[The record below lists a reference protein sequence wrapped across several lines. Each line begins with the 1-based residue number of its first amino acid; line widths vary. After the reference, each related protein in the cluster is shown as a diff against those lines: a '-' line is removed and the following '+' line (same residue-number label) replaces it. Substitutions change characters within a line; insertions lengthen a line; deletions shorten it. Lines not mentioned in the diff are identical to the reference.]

1 MSARNPSVTIN
12 VVPATQFQ
20 ENTLQK
26 ILFVGQMTSAGSAT
40 SGQLYQNI
48 PNDNTKDLLFGV
60 NSMLANGIRRAKE
73 YNQISQIDAIPLDDD
88 GDIPGV
94 HAIGAIEFTSPTIAG
109 SIEVDIESPIFHKY
123 ILSVTVTDTATTIG
137 DALVA
142 AITADTTC
150 PITAINT
157 AGSVAITSVNAG
169 TVGNFIGMRAI
180 ITNTDATVIITGM
193 SGGSIDPVLT
203 NLFDVIQNYRY
214 QTIVWPH
221 NYSLTPLTDLLD
233 ARWNVDNNI
242 LDGVGIITYVDA
254 LATIKSTAN
263 ALNDQNVIILSNP
276 TITATDLY
284 TGATLF
290 EAPYNISAQFAA
302 IRALRLTTGANIS
315 PYVISANG
323 IRDNTGGPA
332 IASLPY
338 FNTPFKNLPLIPF
351 INDFADSDTT
361 ELLNIGASVLD
372 NNSSNTSIIAGQVV
386 TTYKFDSASNP
397 DVSFKYL
404 EYVDTISNI
413 REYFFNNLRTR
424 FAQSRLTDGDIQPF
438 RNMANQAVIEA
449 YLDSLYVTLGGSDY
463 VLTRIGINPTTGID
477 YTSYFKANRT
487 VTLDL
492 ETGSVSV
499 YMQVPIVTQLRSI
512 VVEMQINF
520 STNS

>member
-1 MSARNPSVTIN
+1 MSVRNPTLTIN
-12 VVPATQFQ
+12 VVPASQTQA
-20 ENTLQK
+20 NAAQK
-26 ILFVGQMTSAGSAT
+26 ILFVGQMTSAGTAT

-48 PNDNTKDLLFGV
+48 PNDNTKDLLFGI

-94 HAIGAIEFTSPTIAG
+94 HAVGAIEFTSPTIAG

-123 ILSVTVTDTATTIG
+123 ILAVTIVDTATTIG

-150 PITAINT
+150 PVTAVNT

-169 TVGNFIGMRAI
+169 TVGNFIGMKAI
-180 ITNTDATVIITGM
+180 ITNTDATVTITGM

-203 NLFDVIQNYRY
+203 NLFDVIRSYRY
-214 QTIVWPH
+214 QTIVFPH
-221 NYSLTPLTDLLD
+221 NYTLSTLTDLLD

-254 LATIKSTAN
+254 LATIKSTAL
-263 ALNDQNVIILSNP
+263 ALNDQSIVILSNP
-276 TITATDLY
+276 TVTATDLY
-284 TGATLF
+284 SGATLF
-290 EAPYNISAQFAA
+290 EAPFNISAQFAA

-323 IRDNTGGPA
+323 IRDNVGGPA

-338 FNTPFKNLPLIPF
+338 FNTPFVNLPLIPF
-351 INDFADSDTT
+351 INDFADADIT
-361 ELLNIGASVLD
+361 ELLTDGASVLD
-372 NNSSNTSIIAGQVV
+372 NNSEATSIIAGQIV
-386 TTYKFDSASNP
+386 TTYKYDSASNV
-397 DVSFKYL
+397 DLSFKYL

-413 REYFFNNLRTR
+413 REYFFNNLRAR
-424 FAQSRLTDGDIQPF
+424 FAQSRLTDGDVQPY
-438 RNMANQAVIEA
+438 RNMANQAIIES
-449 YLDSLYVTLGGSDY
+449 YLDGLYVTLGGSDY
-463 VLTRIGINPTTGID
+463 VLTRIGINPTTGVN
-477 YTSYFKANRT
+477 YTTYFKENRT

-499 YMQVPIVTQLRSI
+499 YMQMPIVTQLRNI